1 MQLVPHGKK
10 IALTDKRNNLCNY
23 NARSSLEKTTARKL
37 LQIYRGNDLQV
48 AFTPIKSVK
57 LPIVKITYQ
66 VTPFLNNVS
75 FFESFCSFKVG
86 RFTAINKVVKRPW
99 HY

>member
-1 MQLVPHGKK
+1 MLEAASRLTIRKK
-10 IALTDKRNNLCNY
+10 TA
-23 NARSSLEKTTARKL
+23 ARKP
-37 LQIYRGNDLQV
+37 LQIYRGNAQQV

-57 LPIVKITYQ
+57 LPIVKITNQ

-86 RFTAINKVVKRPW
+86 RFTAIKKASRIFLLRLFIGADIRTF
-99 HY
+99 H